1 MKKAVFFFLFLISFV
16 AKMEAQTDTVK
27 APYQKVPVF
36 PPVRLV
42 LPDKSAFYK
51 KDLPAKKPVMLMVFN
66 PQCEHCQHETEE
78 LLSHMDWFK
87 GVTIVMATSMPF
99 DSMINFRERYK
110 LAEHPNIIVGQ
121 DDQYFL
127 ISFYGVRS
135 LPFLAFYDK
144 KGKLISV
151 SRSTMPIDKV
161 AAELK
166 KPGI

>member
-1 MKKAVFFFLFLISFV
+1 
-16 AKMEAQTDTVK
+16 
-27 APYQKVPVF
+27 
-36 PPVRLV
+36 
-42 LPDKSAFYK
+42 
-51 KDLPAKKPVMLMVFN
+51 MLMVFN